1 MKYQFVLETGNWK
14 PEFWNPGLKTLIF
27 GCWAK
32 KQELIEK
39 KVQNLDL
46 TAEPCRKPK
55 TNNQQLSR
63 NKLKMKLKY
72 EVKLM
77 FETQIWKP
85 ENEKSENLK
94 AEFQE
99 VYFKKSSMFS
109 FQ

>member
-32 KQELIEK
+32 KQELIAK

-55 TNNQQLSR
+55 TSNQQLLK
-63 NKLKMKLKY
+63 NKVKLKLKY
-72 EVKLM
+72 EVNLR
-77 FETQIWKP
+77 FENQVQTWKWKTWKW
-85 ENEKSENLK
+85 E
-94 AEFQE
+94 AEFQ
-99 VYFKKSSMFS
+99 VYFKKS
-109 FQ
+109 